1 MALSISNIV
10 ADVGSVYCVQTDA
23 TVSVDTLKASSGKIF
38 KVEID
43 NTANTAAVFVKLW
56 DTTGS
61 VTVGGTHADDDPDF
75 SFKCPAS
82 ALRVYSCPSGA
93 AFAVGAKAAC
103 VTDGGGT
110 AGTTSPTNDVIYRI
124 QLS

>member
-10 ADVGSVYCVQTDA
+10 ADAGSVYCVQTDA
-23 TVSVDTLKASSGKIF
+23 TVSVDTLKGSSGKIF

-61 VTVGGTHADDDPDF
+61 VTVGTTDPHF
-75 SFKCPAS
+75 TFKCPAS

-93 AFAVGAKAAC
+93 AFAAGAKAAC